1 MVGYPCSQLIAMHKA
16 EDLQEIPAE
25 IFAVEGQKN
34 VFQIHFSQSG
44 ETTNFILDQVFDKN
58 KFHPPSATLLE
69 SSSGKTLLLNT
80 FYQPSIP
87 FTIGNLIKYL

>member
-1 MVGYPCSQLIAMHKA
+1 MNTKPFTFLIIYRYNFKGFITDPSATVPITFFTPGADHVVGYPCSQLIAMHKG

-44 ETTNFILDQVFDKN
+44 EATNFILD
-58 KFHPPSATLLE
+58 
-69 SSSGKTLLLNT
+69 
-80 FYQPSIP
+80 
-87 FTIGNLIKYL
+87 

>member
-25 IFAVEGQKN
+25 VFAVEGQKN

-44 ETTNFILDQVFDKN
+44 ETTNFILDQVFDKK
-58 KFHPPSATLLE
+58 KFQATSATLLK
-69 SSSGKTLLLNT
+69 STSGKTLLLNS
-80 FYQPSIP
+80 FCQPSIL
-87 FTIGNLIKYL
+87 FTIKIS